1 MVLSWVKIDG
11 ITLIKAALR
20 GFLNTFKTK
29 TFFHVMLDENNHN
42 YDDIRGIFEYS

>member
-1 MVLSWVKIDG
+1 MVLSRVKIDG

-29 TFFHVMLDENNHN
+29 TFFHVMLDENNN
-42 YDDIRGIFEYS
+42 YDGIRGIFEYS